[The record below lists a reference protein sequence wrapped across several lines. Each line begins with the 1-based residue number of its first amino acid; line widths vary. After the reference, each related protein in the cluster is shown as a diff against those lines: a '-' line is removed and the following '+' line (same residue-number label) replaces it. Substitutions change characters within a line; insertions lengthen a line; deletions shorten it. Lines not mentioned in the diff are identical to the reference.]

1 MKAACS
7 FDRPEAI
14 ALLPAFENGNQFV
27 ERPLIVLRTR
37 LQIFFQY
44 ELGFPNGLNG
54 QLLVGH
60 TQYSLIGPRSNKRAK
75 SRLHS
80 DFSPLFRKVRSHFRV
95 VPVQYATVPRQYG

>member
-7 FDRPEAI
+7 FDRLGAM
-14 ALLPAFENGNQFV
+14 ALLQAAHGSHHIGTFENGNQLV

-44 ELGFPNGLNG
+44 ELGFPNCLNG

-60 TQYSLIGPRSNKRAK
+60 THHSLIGPRKHESQIKAAFGF
-75 SRLHS
+75 LPA
-80 DFSPLFRKVRSHFRV
+80 FL
-95 VPVQYATVPRQYG
+95 